1 MSTEQL
7 DQKLIRGY
15 EIKPGADL
23 LRADLSGADLSGA
36 NLTRANLFRANLT
49 GANLTSAD
57 LTRADLYGAN
67 LYDANLTRANLSS
80 ANLTGADLSGA
91 NLTKADLTRANLTRV
106 NLTRANLFRADLTGA
121 NLTGADLSGAD
132 LTGADLT
139 WVNLSGAK
147 NLLNPED
154 WVNAH
159 LERDP
164 EGRGFIVYKTF
175 SSNYPVPPTWKI
187 KPGSVITEVVNPLP
201 TVDCAC
207 GVNVA
212 TLDWV
217 KRHGEDWA
225 IWRGLIRW
233 EWLPG
238 VVVPYNT
245 DGKFRCSKL
254 ELLGIVE

>member
-67 LYDANLTRANLSS
+67 LYDANLTGANLTS
-80 ANLTGADLSGA
+80 ANLTGADLIRADLTGAYLTSTNLFGADLSGA
-91 NLTKADLTRANLTRV
+91 NLTLT
-106 NLTRANLFRADLTGA
+106 
-121 NLTGADLSGAD
+121 DLSGAE
-132 LTGADLT
+132 
-139 WVNLSGAK
+139 

-164 EGRGFIVYKTF
+164 EGRGIIVYKTF
-175 SSNYPVPPTWKI
+175 SSNYHAPPTWKI
-187 KPGSVITEVVNPLP
+187 EPGSVITEVVNPLP

-212 TLDWV
+212 TLGWV
-217 KRHGEDWA
+217 KRHGGDRP

-245 DGKFRCSKL
+245 DGKFRCGKL

>member
-23 LRADLSGADLSGA
+23 FS
-36 NLTRANLFRANLT
+36 
-49 GANLTSAD
+49 
-57 LTRADLYGAN
+57 
-67 LYDANLTRANLSS
+67 
-80 ANLTGADLSGA
+80 
-91 NLTKADLTRANLTRV
+91 ADLTRANLTRANLTGADLTGA
-106 NLTRANLFRADLTGA
+106 NLTRANLFRADLTR
-121 NLTGADLSGAD
+121 ADLSSADLSSAD
-132 LTGADLT
+132 LTGADLYGA
-139 WVNLSGAK
+139 NMSGAK

-154 WVNAH
+154 WVNTH

-164 EGRGFIVYKTF
+164 EGRGIIVYKTF
-175 SSNYPVPPTWKI
+175 SSNYPAPPTWI
-187 KPGSVITEVVNPLP
+187 IEPGSVITEVVNPLP

-217 KRHGEDWA
+217 KRHGRNWP

-238 VVVPYNT
+238 VVVPYAT
-245 DGKFRCSKL
+245 DGKFRCGKL
-254 ELLGIVE
+254 ELLGIREGD